1 MPPRIGDAFQATTLP
16 DVCHTKSGIGNVDD
30 DGGVRIDMAKEEAL
44 RVADETSYSLCGGRK
59 RRRTRR
65 YLESQSSTNQG
76 TSVTSKVFN
85 SINFSGASHP
95 SCARAVDKS
104 HLN

>member
-1 MPPRIGDAFQATTLP
+1 MPPRIGDAFQATTP
-16 DVCHTKSGIGNVDD
+16 DVCHTKSGIDNVD

-65 YLESQSSTNQG
+65 YLESQ
-76 TSVTSKVFN
+76 
-85 SINFSGASHP
+85 
-95 SCARAVDKS
+95 
-104 HLN
+104 